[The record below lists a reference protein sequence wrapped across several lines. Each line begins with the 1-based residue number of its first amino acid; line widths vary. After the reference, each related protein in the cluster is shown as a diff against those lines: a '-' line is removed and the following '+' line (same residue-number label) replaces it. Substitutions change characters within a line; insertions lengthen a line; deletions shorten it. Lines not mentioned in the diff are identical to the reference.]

1 MGRQGQ
7 SRSHVVNG
15 TSEPLRLGI
24 VGVGALTLRA
34 LLPHLCEKDLAGVV
48 SVDALCDPVPGRAA
62 DAATKYGV
70 ARHYETIEDL
80 VADREIDAVTI
91 ASPIGLHAEHGRIA
105 LRAGKHVHFNKTM
118 STTVAEA
125 DELIDLAGQRGL
137 RVVASPGE
145 VLRPQLVRTRELIA
159 EGAIGT
165 LSWAI
170 CGCAFGRYH
179 EEEIERLDASKAPI
193 DPTWYFKRPGGGPL
207 YDMTAYA
214 LHGLTS
220 VLGPAKRVTALSGL
234 VVPIRE
240 FAGRSITAEMDD
252 NSIALLDFGGGAF
265 AVATGTAG
273 GTIIDDFGAA
283 CFFGTDGEIRG
294 LLLNGEPFDFPGREL
309 TTGAPTW
316 DWDVQMRVLPHV
328 TGRHREIPE
337 SHVFEDVMQ
346 LVDWVRDG
354 TPSPVTA
361 EHARHVIDIIEST
374 YRSAE
379 TGSTQTLQSSF
390 DWPYARVGAADG

>member
-1 MGRQGQ
+1 MGRPGE
-7 SRSHVVNG
+7 SGGHVVSG
-15 TSEPLRLGI
+15 TPGPVRLGI

-34 LLPHLCEKDLAGVV
+34 LLPHLCEKDLEGVI

-62 DAATKYGV
+62 DAAAQYGV
-70 ARHYETIEDL
+70 ARHYETIEEL
-80 VADREIDAVTI
+80 VADEEIDAVTI
-91 ASPIGLHAEHGRIA
+91 ASPIGLHAEHGRLA
-105 LRAGKHVHFNKTM
+105 LRAGEHVHFNKTM

-125 DELIDLAGQRGL
+125 DELIAIAEGAGL
-137 RVVASPGE
+137 RIVASPGE
-145 VLRPQLVRTRELIA
+145 VLRPQLTRTRELIA
-159 EGAIGT
+159 EGAIGQ
-165 LSWAI
+165 LSWAV

-179 EEEIERLDASKAPI
+179 EQETERLDSSKSPI

-220 VLGPAKRVTALSGL
+220 VLGPARRVTALSGL
-234 VVPIRE
+234 VVPVRE
-240 FAGRSITAEMDD
+240 FAGRAIEAEMDD
-252 NSIALLDFGGGAF
+252 NTVALLDFGGAAF

-273 GTIIDDFGAA
+273 GTVIEDFAA
-283 CFFGTDGEIRG
+283 GCFFGTEGEIRG

-309 TTGAPTW
+309 TTGAPSW

-337 SHVFEDVMQ
+337 AHVFEDIMQ

-361 EHARHVIDIIEST
+361 HHARHVIDIVEST

-379 TGSTQTLQSSF
+379 TGSAVELTTSF
-390 DWPYARVGAADG
+390 EWETVPAPPVS